1 MWSCTS
7 RKFWKTSHFSPRPA
21 SIQAS
26 YGPQR
31 FAHTYITTTPV
42 VRSTAL
48 MTSSREQFGR
58 PQDLNFADLDKT
70 PVGCWTHLPHE
81 LANLRWILAC
91 QPTISGSSSTCCE
104 SAWSAIFFL
113 PLFSFRSASYQTKV
127 TKYCQKDID
136 LSLSSATRIFCSRC
150 TENEDEKRKK
160 CPPHEEGDFNRIFVH
175 GVWLTLSYVKNQDN
189 ESYYH
194 TAKI

>member
-1 MWSCTS
+1 M
-7 RKFWKTSHFSPRPA
+7 
-21 SIQAS
+21 
-26 YGPQR
+26 
-31 FAHTYITTTPV
+31 

-58 PQDLNFADLDKT
+58 LQDLNFADLDKT
-70 PVGCWTHLPHE
+70 PVECWTHLPHE

-127 TKYCQKDID
+127 TKYCQKDIERSI
-136 LSLSSATRIFCSRC
+136 SLPQREYSVAGAPKMKMRKERNVFPT
-150 TENEDEKRKK
+150 KRGTSIE
-160 CPPHEEGDFNRIFVH
+160 HLFMVFDWHWI
-175 GVWLTLSYVKNQDN
+175 TL
-189 ESYYH
+189 
-194 TAKI
+194 KIKILNHIIILLEI